1 MSQTGSSQSQTV
13 YIQLNQITE
22 LRRRDVF
29 LKDVGEVTC
38 RDKVILSKCRALKV
52 KSIPEKE
59 ARRYVMSALEVVRM
73 LEALDPSIEVNNLGE
88 SDFIIAYK
96 PPKAS
101 EVCWQWIKTV
111 FVCLVSFFGAAF
123 AIMTFNNDVN
133 VTDVFQKVYRLIT
146 GEKPQGF
153 TILELSYS
161 VGLAVGIIVF
171 FNHFAKWKIN
181 TDPTPLEV
189 EMRLYEDNIC
199 KTVIQNDSRKER
211 GIDVS

>member
-1 MSQTGSSQSQTV
+1 MSQGSSSQSQTV

-22 LRRRDVF
+22 ICRRDVF
-29 LKDVGEVTC
+29 LKDIGEVTC

-59 ARRYVMSALEVVRM
+59 ARRYVMSALEVVQK
-73 LEALDPSIEVNNLGE
+73 LEAIDPSIEVNNLGE

-101 EVCWQWIKTV
+101 EMCWQWLKTL

-123 AIMTFNNDVN
+123 AIMTFNNDAN
-133 VTDVFQKVYRLIT
+133 VTDVFAKLYEMVIGTRAD
-146 GEKPQGF
+146 GP
-153 TILELSYS
+153 TILEASYS
-161 VGLAVGIIVF
+161 VGLAVGILLF
-171 FNHFAKWKIN
+171 FNHFASWKI
-181 TDPTPLEV
+181 TVDPTPIEV
-189 EMRLYEDNIC
+189 EMRLYEENLN
-199 KTVIQNDSRKER
+199 KTLIKNGGRKES